1 MIERKDETQKELWKK
16 TIDQFNQSGLS
27 LSAYSKQHNI
37 PVHKLYYWRDRL
49 SENSNQSQS
58 PLIKVLTQNEEKS
71 SNSAGIPDPI
81 WLGKLIRSI
90 YENL

>member
-1 MIERKDETQKELWKK
+1 MTERKDDKQQELWQKI
-16 TIDQFNQSGLS
+16 IDQFNQSGLS

-37 PVHKLYYWRDRL
+37 PVHKLYYWRDKFAAK
-49 SENSNQSQS
+49 SNQAQG
-58 PLIKVLTQNEEKS
+58 PLVKVLTQNEENV
-71 SNSAGIPDPI
+71 SNLSGIPDPI